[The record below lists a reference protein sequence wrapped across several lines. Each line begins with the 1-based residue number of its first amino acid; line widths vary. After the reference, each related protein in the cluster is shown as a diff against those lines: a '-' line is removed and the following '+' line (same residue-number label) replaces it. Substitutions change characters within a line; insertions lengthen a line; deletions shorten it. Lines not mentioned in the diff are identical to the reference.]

1 MLLSLDQLEFTCA
14 RSPIIEDEDATMT
27 KVMGIGMAVLG
38 FVLMAGSVASL
49 NLPEIKQWFLVLL
62 IGGAAAVYFGVKK
75 YRWG

>member
-1 MLLSLDQLEFTCA
+1 
-14 RSPIIEDEDATMT
+14 MT